1 MLPCAMPSMQR
12 AVSSRTMSAAATAG
26 PSPTAPQGSRQGSGA
41 GSRVTSLCVIAADS
55 AHARFFLA
63 EDSGAPRAP
72 LKLVERDILEN
83 PDLRTLGRSVTGRPR
98 TETNTNREAGPVHPM
113 GAQRER
119 HRIELERRYALRIA
133 GLAGKITHAWKTGT
147 VLLVAE
153 ARLLGLVREPLRK
166 VLQPKIELKEL
177 ARNHAH
183 LTPPE
188 LRDELAASGIL
199 PG

>member
-1 MLPCAMPSMQR
+1 
-12 AVSSRTMSAAATAG
+12 VDRT
-26 PSPTAPQGSRQGSGA
+26 
-41 GSRVTSLCVIAADS
+41 CVIVADS
-55 AHARFFLA
+55 ARARFFLV

-72 LKLVERDILEN
+72 LKLVERETLEN

-119 HRIELERRYALRIA
+119 HRVELERRYALRIA
-133 GLAGKITHAWKTGT
+133 GLAGNVTHSWKDGA
-147 VLLVAE
+147 VLLVAD

-166 VLQPKIELKEL
+166 VLQTKIELKEL

-183 LTPPE
+183 LTPAQ
-188 LRDELAASGIL
+188 LRDELVASSIM